1 MTLTIGQQGCSF
13 LTKRLKKLLQLEA
26 GCEAR
31 PGPKVQKFF
40 ASFFQKRSSFAWLL
54 LGLALSP
61 AASAATSNAVK
72 TARDTAT
79 IVSETDHFA
88 PGATLRIGLRLQMAP
103 GWHSYW
109 SNPGDAGAP
118 PTIEVTGATAG
129 PIEYPTPVAQ
139 REAGLTSYAYT
150 GDLLLPLTITPPAGA
165 QSAGAQSAAAQSA
178 AARGTLA
185 LDVHATWLICANV
198 CVPEEGQFHLS
209 LPEGTP
215 APDAE
220 APLFTAADARMPR
233 PSPFAAHIT
242 PQGLLT
248 LDAPHLS
255 VKHADFFPA
264 VAGVFDQAAEPAVQT
279 DGKTVTLQLKPLH
292 PLPANAHQAGVL
304 VITDTGGET
313 ASLAVDA
320 SPGTSPAA
328 PVDDAAPGLLRALLL
343 AFVGG
348 LILNLMPCV
357 LPVLAIKALALARLS
372 GQAKAHVR
380 REAAFYTLGVLA
392 AFGTIGIITLV
403 ARAAGDAA
411 GWGVQ
416 FQSAAFTAAMAWLL
430 FAIGLNLSGVFQV
443 GGELA
448 GAGQGFASRG
458 SFATG
463 LLAVVV
469 ATPCTAPFMAAAL
482 AAAIALPPASAM
494 LIFLALGLGLA
505 APYGA
510 LAVSPGLARLL
521 PRPGAWM
528 DLFKQILAFPMYG
541 AALWMAWVVSQQTGS
556 EGLLA
561 VLGGFLAVGFAAWA
575 FGYAQLHEGPRLLKV
590 ASLAAAA
597 GAAAIL
603 VGLAVA
609 PPAGAT
615 LAMSDG
621 AEAFTPARLAAAR
634 AEHRPVLV
642 DMSAAWCVTCLV
654 NERVALAPA
663 AVQQA
668 FAKYHVAYLK
678 GDWTRQ
684 DAGITAYLREHGRS
698 GVPLYVFY
706 PPDGDGV
713 VLPQILTESAVLSRV
728 EGTG

>member
-1 MTLTIGQQGCSF
+1 MS
-13 LTKRLKKLLQLEA
+13 R
-26 GCEAR
+26 
-31 PGPKVQKFF
+31 
-40 ASFFQKRSSFAWLL
+40 LL
-54 LGLALSP
+54 LALALL
-61 AASAATSNAVK
+61 AAPVAAHAATSDAVK

-79 IVSETDHFA
+79 IVSATDHFA
-88 PGATLRIGLRLQMAP
+88 PGEKFRIGLRLQMAP

-129 PIEYPTPVAQ
+129 PIEYPTPTVQ

-150 GDLLLPLTITPPAGA
+150 GDLLLPLSVTPPATA
-165 QSAGAQSAAAQSA
+165 K
-178 AARGTLA
+178 GTLA
-185 LDVHATWLICANV
+185 LDVHASWLICANV
-198 CVPEEGQFHLS
+198 CVPEEGQFHLA
-209 LPEGTP
+209 LPQGTP
-215 APDAE
+215 APSPE
-220 APLFTAADARMPR
+220 APLFTAADAKMPR

-242 PQGLLT
+242 PAGLLT

-255 VKHADFFPA
+255 IKSAEFLPA
-264 VAGVFDQAAEPAVQT
+264 TAGIFDQGAEPVVKN
-279 DGKTVTLQLKPLH
+279 DGQRVTLQLKPLH
-292 PLPANAHQAGVL
+292 PLPAKTSQAGVL

-313 ASLAVDA
+313 AALAIDA
-320 SPGTSPAA
+320 TPGAPPAPPLTA
-328 PVDDAAPGLLRALLL
+328 ATNGEAAPGLLRALLL
-343 AFVGG
+343 AFAGG

-357 LPVLAIKALALARLS
+357 LPVLAIKALAIARLS
-372 GQAKAHVR
+372 GQAKSHVR

-392 AFGTIGIITLV
+392 AFGAIGIVTLV

-416 FQSAAFTAAMAWLL
+416 FQSAAFTASMAWLL
-430 FAIGLNLSGVFQV
+430 FAIGLNLSGVFQI

-448 GAGQGFASRG
+448 GTGQNFASRG

-469 ATPCTAPFMAAAL
+469 ATPCTAPFMATAL

-510 LAVSPGLARLL
+510 LAASPGLARLL

-541 AALWMAWVVSQQTGS
+541 AALWLAWVVSQQTGS
-556 EGLLA
+556 EGLIELF
-561 VLGGFLAVGFAAWA
+561 GGFLAIGFAAWA
-575 FGYAQLHEGPRLLKV
+575 YGYAQLHDGPRLLKL

-603 VGLAVA
+603 VTLAIA
-609 PPAGAT
+609 PPAGAK
-615 LAMSDG
+615 LAMTGG
-621 AEAFTPARLAAAR
+621 AEAFTPTRLAAAR

-654 NERVALAPA
+654 NERVALAPRLSSRPSPNTTSPICA
-663 AVQQA
+663 ATGRA
-668 FAKYHVAYLK
+668 RIRASPPIFANTAAPACRSMSSIRPTARGRCCRRFSPRVRCWPGLRGLVESQLGSSFLK
-678 GDWTRQ
+678 K
-684 DAGITAYLREHGRS
+684 RS
-698 GVPLYVFY
+698 KKLLDFWARHFFRPGS
-706 PPDGDGV
+706 D
-713 VLPQILTESAVLSRV
+713 S
-728 EGTG
+728 

>member
-1 MTLTIGQQGCSF
+1 MS
-13 LTKRLKKLLQLEA
+13 R
-26 GCEAR
+26 
-31 PGPKVQKFF
+31 
-40 ASFFQKRSSFAWLL
+40 LL
-54 LGLALSP
+54 LALALLATP
-61 AASAATSNAVK
+61 VLARAATSQPV
-72 TARDTAT
+72 TTPRDTAT

-88 PGATLRIGLRLQMAP
+88 PGKPLRIGLRLQMAP

-118 PTIEVTGATAG
+118 PEITVTGAAAG
-129 PIEYPTPVAQ
+129 PIAYPTPVVQ

-165 QSAGAQSAAAQSA
+165 HGM
-178 AARGTLA
+178 LP

-198 CVPEEGQFHLS
+198 CVPEEGQFKLS
-209 LPEGTP
+209 IAEGTP
-215 APDAE
+215 APGPE
-220 APLFTAADARMPR
+220 APLFAAADAHMPR

-242 PQGLLT
+242 PAGLLT

-255 VKHADFFPA
+255 VKHADFLPA

-292 PLPANAHQAGVL
+292 PLAAQAHAPGVL

-313 ASLAVDA
+313 ASLAIDA
-320 SPGTSPAA
+320 SPAGAAPAA
-328 PVDDAAPGLLRALLL
+328 GDAAPGLLRALLL
-343 AFVGG
+343 AFAGG

-372 GQAKAHVR
+372 GQAQAHVR
-380 REAAFYTLGVLA
+380 REAGFYTLGVLA
-392 AFGTIGIITLV
+392 AFGTIGIVTLV

-448 GAGQGFASRG
+448 GAGQNFASRG

-482 AAAIALPPASAM
+482 AAAIALPPAEAM

-510 LAVSPGLARLL
+510 LALSPSLAKLL
-521 PRPGAWM
+521 PKPGAWM
-528 DLFKQILAFPMYG
+528 ELFKQILAFPMYG

-575 FGYAQLHEGPRLLKV
+575 FGYSQLHEGPRLLKI

-603 VGLAVA
+603 VSLALA

-615 LAMSDG
+615 LAMSGG
-621 AEAFTPARLAAAR
+621 AEAFTPARLAAVR

-698 GVPLYVFY
+698 GVPLYVYY
-706 PPDGDGV
+706 PTDGDGE
-713 VLPQILTESAVLSRV
+713 VLPQILTEGAVLARL
-728 EGTG
+728 EGTS

>member
-1 MTLTIGQQGCSF
+1 MCAFPRRGSSISPCR
-13 LTKRLKKLLQLEA
+13 K
-26 GCEAR
+26 
-31 PGPKVQKFF
+31 GP
-40 ASFFQKRSSFAWLL
+40 
-54 LGLALSP
+54 P
-61 AASAATSNAVK
+61 
-72 TARDTAT
+72 
-79 IVSETDHFA
+79 A
-88 PGATLRIGLRLQMAP
+88 PG
-103 GWHSYW
+103 
-109 SNPGDAGAP
+109 
-118 PTIEVTGATAG
+118 
-129 PIEYPTPVAQ
+129 
-139 REAGLTSYAYT
+139 
-150 GDLLLPLTITPPAGA
+150 
-165 QSAGAQSAAAQSA
+165 
-178 AARGTLA
+178 
-185 LDVHATWLICANV
+185 
-198 CVPEEGQFHLS
+198 
-209 LPEGTP
+209 
-215 APDAE
+215 AE

-233 PSPFAAHIT
+233 PSPFLAHIT
-242 PQGLLT
+242 PQGLLS

-264 VAGVFDQAAEPAVQT
+264 IAGVFDQSAEPAVQT

-292 PLPANAHQAGVL
+292 PLPANARESGVL

-313 ASLAVDA
+313 ASLAIDA
-320 SPGTSPAA
+320 SPGA
-328 PVDDAAPGLLRALLL
+328 PMSAVAGDAAPGLLRALLL

-380 REAAFYTLGVLA
+380 REAAYYTLGVLA
-392 AFGTIGIITLV
+392 AFGTIGVVTLI

-482 AAAIALPPASAM
+482 AACAIALPPASAM

-505 APYGA
+505 APYAA
-510 LAVSPGLARLL
+510 LALSPGLARLL

-541 AALWMAWVVSQQTGS
+541 AALWLAWVVSQQTGS

-575 FGYAQLHEGPRLLKV
+575 FGYAQLHEGPRLLKF
-590 ASLAAAA
+590 ASLGAAA

-603 VGLAVA
+603 VSLALA
-609 PPAGAT
+609 PPAGAK

-621 AEAFTPARLAAAR
+621 AEAFTPARLAAVR

-654 NERVALAPA
+654 NERVALSPA

-668 FAKYHVAYLK
+668 FAKHHVAYLK

-684 DAGITAYLREHGRS
+684 DAGITAYLKEHGRS

-706 PPDGDGV
+706 PADGEGQ
-713 VLPQILTESAVLSRV
+713 VLPQILTESAVLARV
-728 EGTG
+728 ENTG